1 MLPMKSNKKVF
12 RKRLYQ
18 QVADDVEVAILNG
31 TYPHDCKL
39 PSEQELADEYGVS
52 RNVIREAL
60 KRLNERG
67 LVFIKTG
74 SGTYV
79 RQPSTKP
86 VSDALHRLLIYS
98 NNSVSIAHFYEIR
111 RMIEPEV
118 ARLAALHATEDDL
131 KAIQSAYDRMDKNR
145 DNREAWTQADLQF
158 HLAIAGATKNPLI
171 QSILNPLNEPLLKV
185 IEAGLEEPSGV
196 DAGLSAHREI
206 ISAIEDHDPERA
218 SQAMLDHLIDSE
230 ERVSLVGYELQS
242 TE

>member
-1 MLPMKSNKKVF
+1 MMPMKPNKKIF

-18 QVADDVEVAILNG
+18 QVADDIEVAILNG

-39 PSEQELADEYGVS
+39 PSEQDLAEEYGVS

-67 LVFIKTG
+67 LVSIKTG

-79 RQPSTKP
+79 RQPTTKP
-86 VSDALHRLLIYS
+86 VSDALHRLLVYS
-98 NNSVSIAHFYEIR
+98 NNSVSVAHFYEIR

-118 ARLAALHATEDDL
+118 ARLAALHATDEDL
-131 KAIQSAYDRMDKNR
+131 EAIRSAYDRMHR
-145 DNREAWTQADLQF
+145 NRENREVWTQADLQF

-196 DAGLSAHREI
+196 EAGLRAHREI

-218 SQAMLDHLIDSE
+218 HQAMLDHLMDSE

>member
-1 MLPMKSNKKVF
+1 MDTNKKVF

-18 QVADDVEVAILNG
+18 QVADDVESAILSG
-31 TYPHDCKL
+31 SYPHDSKL
-39 PSEQELADEYGVS
+39 PSEQELAKEYGVS

-60 KRLNERG
+60 KRLKERG

-79 RQPSTKP
+79 SQPTTKP
-86 VSDALHRLLIYS
+86 VSDALHRLLVYS
-98 NNSVSIAHFYEIR
+98 INSISIAHFYEIR

-131 KAIQSAYDRMDKNR
+131 EAICAAYDRMDRNR

-185 IEAGLEEPSGV
+185 IEAGLSEPSGV
-196 DAGLSAHREI
+196 EAGLSAHRKI
-206 ISAIEDHDPERA
+206 IAAIQEHKPEAARK
-218 SQAMLDHLIDSE
+218 AMLDHLMDSE
-230 ERVSLVGYELQS
+230 QRVSKIGYELEAS
-242 TE
+242 IEE